1 MALYKVQSPIN
12 SALQGM
18 QNASATTAG
27 MTKKQEVKEPKK
39 SFGGALGSM
48 IAGGSYGLGMADMF
62 TGSEATKAMWGGVKG
77 ALGGGGA
84 EAAGGIGGA
93 AGARLEARFP
103 KQSAAELFLWQ
114 MGERLAAPLHHLPL
128 RNQWRM
134 PGALPQ

>member
-77 ALGGGGA
+77 ALGGGG
-84 EAAGGIGGA
+84 EEVPLE
-93 AGARLEARFP
+93 RLEARFP